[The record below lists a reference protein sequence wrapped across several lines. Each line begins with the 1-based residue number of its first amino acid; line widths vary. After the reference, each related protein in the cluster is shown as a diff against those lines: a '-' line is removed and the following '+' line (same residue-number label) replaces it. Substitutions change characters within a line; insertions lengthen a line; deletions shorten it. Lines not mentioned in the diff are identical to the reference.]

1 MLASAF
7 CWPRSN
13 RSGRIG
19 VITYRVERAAHS
31 ALPTRIRC
39 GILVCMDNLP
49 PHTGRTVSLKADDRE
64 WSERSLHWVQR
75 GRVPRDKR
83 GRRQPSLDP
92 LILAGHGVSLRI
104 EAGTLLIR
112 NGFTHYPQKRETY
125 RYFKGDADLPPRII
139 MLDGS
144 GSITFDVLT
153 WLNEQKVPLVKIDR
167 ASNAVT
173 VVSGDSFS
181 ANRERVAW
189 QTETRSDRR
198 KRMEFCNTLIARKI
212 EGCMQTLE
220 ESLRHSHA
228 WDRAMKRAKDD
239 LARLAKDPPETVN
252 ELRLLEARSAVAY
265 FRAWY
270 ATSLLWRTSARHPIP
285 DEWRTVGPRF
295 TRVYATGSRNA
306 SHPVNAILNYA
317 YAVLHSQVRI
327 RLVAEGYDPM
337 LGVMH
342 SDRDDAAAFV
352 FDLMEPERPKVDRA
366 VLAFLKSE
374 ALHPADFTIRE
385 DGVVRLNPELARQVA
400 RLV

>member
-1 MLASAF
+1 MEAVIRGLAA
-7 CWPRSN
+7 
-13 RSGRIG
+13 
-19 VITYRVERAAHS
+19 
-31 ALPTRIRC
+31 
-39 GILVCMDNLP
+39 
-49 PHTGRTVSLKADDRE
+49 ADDSE
-64 WSERSLHWVQR
+64 WLDRSRHWANH
-75 GRVPRDKR
+75 GTGPKDKR
-83 GRRQPSLDP
+83 VRRQPRHDP

-104 EAGTLLIR
+104 EAGTLLVR
-112 NGFTHYPQKRETY
+112 NGFTRYPQKQETF
-125 RYFKGDADLPPRII
+125 RFFKGDADLPPRII

-144 GSITFDVLT
+144 GGITFDVLI
-153 WLNEQKVPLVKIDR
+153 WLNEQKVPLVKIDWTG
-167 ASNAVT
+167 NAVT
-173 VVSGDSFS
+173 VISGDSFA

-198 KRMEFCNTLIARKI
+198 KRMEFCNALIARKI

-317 YAVLHSQVRI
+317 YAVLQSQVQI

-337 LGVMH
+337 LGIMH
-342 SDRDDAAAFV
+342 SDRDDAAALV
-352 FDLMEPERPKVDRA
+352 FDMMEPERPKVDRA

-385 DGVVRLNPELARQVA
+385 DGVVRLNPELARTVA
-400 RLV
+400 GLTMHSKLVVKLACKQPPMRN

>member
-1 MLASAF
+1 
-7 CWPRSN
+7 
-13 RSGRIG
+13 
-19 VITYRVERAAHS
+19 
-31 ALPTRIRC
+31 
-39 GILVCMDNLP
+39 MDTP
-49 PHTGRTVSLKADDRE
+49 SPHTGQANSLKVDDRE
-64 WSERSLHWVQR
+64 WNDRSLHWLQR
-75 GRVPRDKR
+75 ASTGSKDKR
-83 GRRQPSLDP
+83 VRRHPRRDP

-112 NGFTHYPQKRETY
+112 NGFTHYPQKQEQY
-125 RYFKGDADLPPRII
+125 RYFKSDADLPPRII

-144 GSITFDVLT
+144 GNITFDVLT
-153 WLNEQKVPLVKIDR
+153 WLNEQKVPLVKIDWTGKV
-167 ASNAVT
+167 VT
-173 VVSGDSFS
+173 VVGGDSFA

-189 QTETRSDRR
+189 QIETRSDRR
-198 KRMEFCNTLIARKI
+198 KRMEFCNALIARKI
-212 EGCMQTLE
+212 AGCVQTLE

-252 ELRLLEARSAVAY
+252 ELRLLEAQSAVAY
-265 FRAWY
+265 FRTWY

-317 YAVLHSQVRI
+317 YAVLQSQVQTKA
-327 RLVAEGYDPM
+327 VADGYDPM
-337 LGVMH
+337 LGIMH

-352 FDLMEPERPKVDRA
+352 FDMMEPERPKVDRA

-385 DGVVRLNPELARQVA
+385 DGVVRLNPELARKIAGLAV
-400 RLV
+400 